1 MSESLE
7 QGVEPLEINAELP
20 EGQEPEGDEEEI
32 TIGQPETPTGEDE
45 QEEETPVI
53 RKMRAELKEKARAER
68 EAKRELEQLRAA
80 QVAKQA
86 VEIEPTI
93 LPEKTLSEFDYDET
107 AFVDY
112 YNKRAES
119 VINHKAYA
127 AKQAQKHEEA
137 QATYQK
143 QFNAYT
149 TEKDSLKVPKERM
162 KEAEESVMSVLDL
175 ERQNL
180 ILQTGTPARIVY
192 AIGNSPDHLAKL
204 AACKTRDEFNRELG
218 KIEATL
224 VTTRRKAV
232 APDPEVRIAAGSNSA
247 NRNAAKL
254 EELKNDPSK
263 FAEYRALK
271 KSMQSGK

>member
-7 QGVEPLEINAELP
+7 QGVEPLEVDAELP
-20 EGQEPEGDEEEI
+20 EGQEPESEEEEI
-32 TIGQPETPTGEDE
+32 TIGQPESPTGEDE

-86 VEIEPTI
+86 VEVEPTI
-93 LPEKTLSEFDYDET
+93 LPEKTLSEFDYDEA

-224 VTTRRKAV
+224 VTTRRKSV

-247 NRNAAKL
+247 NRNLAKL

-271 KSMQSGK
+271 KSLQSGK